1 MPIIKARSSSLINNV
16 DLRGT
21 PTAPTANAGTAS
33 TQIATTGFVG
43 TAVTNLIDSAP
54 SILDTLNE
62 LALAIN
68 DDASFA
74 TTVTNSIATKV
85 ALAGDTMT
93 GFLTLHA
100 DPSSNLHAAT
110 KQYVDAV
117 ALAITINSTDDVPE
131 GINNLYY
138 TDGRVRSG
146 ISLTSDNTT
155 VLDYDSATGAFS
167 YNHPTSDGIL
177 EGATNQYY
185 TDARARASVSLTS
198 DDSTVLSYS
207 SATGAFTFTKQ
218 DTDKTVEGAS
228 NLYFTTARARNSISA
243 GSNINYDAATGVI
256 SSLSAVHSVNG
267 QTGVVVIGTDDVAEG
282 STNLYF
288 TNGRATAAISLST
301 NDQNML
307 AYNSGTGA
315 FTFVK
320 PSTDGISEGAG
331 NLYFTDARA
340 RAAMSVSGDLT
351 YNSTTGV
358 VGFALANHD
367 TDDLPEGAGSLYF
380 TDARARL
387 AISLNSDDNN
397 ILAYNSSTG
406 VLTFVT
412 PDTDS
417 IDEGA
422 SNLYYTDTR
431 VRNAISA
438 VDAGGDGSFSYDAA
452 TGAFTYTGPSAAEV
466 RAHLS
471 VTDVSGD
478 GSLSYNSATGVIT
491 YTGPSAAEVR
501 AHLSVTDAG
510 GDGAMAYDAATGVFT
525 YTGPSASET
534 RAHFS
539 VTDTGGDGA
548 MAYDAATGVFTYTG
562 PSAAEVRA
570 HLSAGVGISYDSA
583 TGVISATIGSFDTD
597 DIAEGTTNLYYTD
610 ARVRAALSGGTGVT
624 FNGTSGVISIGQAVG
639 TSDNVSFADVTIS
652 GNLTVSGTTTT
663 VNTETIELADN
674 IIVLNSNATG
684 AASESAGIE
693 IERGNDTNVT
703 LLWDEAA
710 NKWTVGAETF
720 VAAMFEGDLTGDV
733 TGNVTGQVSDVSN
746 HDTDDITEG
755 AGSLYF
761 TEARARSSVSVTD
774 TGGDGSLSYNSTTG
788 VISYTGPSAAETRA
802 HFGANFVSG
811 DGDFTYD
818 SATGVFSMTGPSA
831 AETRAHFGAN
841 FVSGD
846 GDFTYDSATG
856 VFSMTGPSAAETR
869 AHFSVTK
876 VDTNPYGLGD
886 NIAYDSA
893 TGVITYT
900 SPLISEIRTT
910 VSAVDAG
917 GDGSFSYNQATGV
930 FTYTGPSASEARAH
944 LSATG
949 DLSYNSGTGVIDFS
963 MSNHDTDDLVEG
975 ATNLYYTNTRVRNA
989 VSLTTDDA
997 TVLAYDSATGVFTF
1011 DLGNTNTDKVA
1022 EGASNL
1028 YFTTARARNSINNG
1042 SNINYDAATGVIS
1055 TDAAVH
1061 SVNGATGVVVLAT
1074 DDIAEGS
1081 TNLYYTDARARAAVS
1096 LVSDDNNILAYNT
1109 GTGVLTFVT
1118 PDTDSIDEGA
1128 VNLYYTDARAD
1139 GRIAVASVRDLADV
1153 DSVAS
1158 LDDGFTLVWSSAAQ
1172 KFVPQNVTT
1181 ATTTQNFTAN
1191 GTDTSFALGFE
1202 VAGIENTTVFING
1215 LYQAPTYSYT
1225 INTVNGNT
1233 SIVFDAAPEANDV
1246 ITVRSVSGA
1255 TLNAVGVL
1263 NEDSQLDGGSF

>member
-33 TQIATTGFVG
+33 TQLATTSFVG
-43 TAVTNLIDSAP
+43 TAVTNLIDSSP
-54 SILDTLNE
+54 NVLDTLNE
-62 LALAIN
+62 LAAAIN

-100 DPSSNLHAAT
+100 DPTSNLHAAT
-110 KQYVDAV
+110 KQYVDAET
-117 ALAITINSTDDVPE
+117 LAITINSTDDVPE
-131 GINNLYY
+131 GVTNLYY

-155 VLDYDSATGAFS
+155 VLDYDLATGAFS
-167 YNHPTSDGIL
+167 YNHPTSDGVL
-177 EGATNQYY
+177 EGSTNQYY
-185 TDARARASVSLTS
+185 TNARARASVSLVS

-207 SATGAFTFTKQ
+207 SSTGVFTFTKQ
-218 DTDKTVEGAS
+218 GTDKTVEGAT
-228 NLYFTTARARNSISA
+228 NLYHTTARARAALSA
-243 GSNINYDAATGVI
+243 GSNINYNSATGVI
-256 SSLSAVHSVNG
+256 STDAAVHSVNG
-267 QTGVVVIGTDDVAEG
+267 ATGVVVLDTDNITEG
-282 STNLYF
+282 SSNLYF
-288 TNGRATAAISLST
+288 TNGRAAAAISLTS

-320 PSTDGISEGAG
+320 PSTDGISEGLQ
-331 NLYFTDARA
+331 NWYFTDARV

-351 YNSTTGV
+351 YNGTTGI
-358 VGFALANHD
+358 VGFALTDHD
-367 TDDLPEGAGSLYF
+367 TDDITEGAGNLYF
-380 TDARARL
+380 TDARARS
-387 AISLNSDDNN
+387 AISLTTDDNN
-397 ILAYNSSTG
+397 ILAYNTGTG

-422 SNLYYTDTR
+422 GNLYFTDAR
-431 VRNAISA
+431 ARNS
-438 VDAGGDGSFSYDAA
+438 VSMTDVSGDGSLSYDSA
-452 TGAFTYTGPSAAEV
+452 TGVFTYTGPSAAEV

-478 GSLSYNSATGVIT
+478 GSLSYNNTTGVIT

-501 AHLSVTDAG
+501 AHISVSDFGGDGKLVYNSTTGVISYTGPSALEVRAHLSATDAG
-510 GDGAMAYDAATGVFT
+510 GDGSLSYDST
-525 YTGPSASET
+525 
-534 RAHFS
+534 
-539 VTDTGGDGA
+539 
-548 MAYDAATGVFTYTG
+548 TGVFTYTG
-562 PSAAEVRA
+562 PSAAEARA
-570 HLSAGVGISYDSA
+570 HLSAGIGISYNSA

-597 DIAEGTTNLYYTD
+597 DIAEGSTNLYYTD
-610 ARVRAALSGGTGVT
+610 ARVRNALSGGTGVT
-624 FNGTSGVISIGQAVG
+624 FNVTSGAISIGQAVG
-639 TSDNVSFADVTIS
+639 TTDNVTFNDVVVD
-652 GNLTVSGTTTT
+652 GNLTVSGTTTSI
-663 VNTETIELADN
+663 NTETIEVSDN

-684 AASESAGIE
+684 AASVSAGIE

-710 NKWTVGAETF
+710 NKWTVGAGIF
-720 VAAMFEGDLTGDV
+720 VAAMFEGDVTGNL

-755 AGSLYF
+755 AGNLYYLDS
-761 TEARARSSVSVTD
+761 RARSSVSVSD
-774 TGGDGSLSYNSTTG
+774 VSGDGSLSYNSATGVITYTGPRAAEVRAHLSVTDAGGDGSLSYDSTTG
-788 VISYTGPSAAETRA
+788 VIAYTGPSAVETRA
-802 HFGANFVSG
+802 HFSASFVSG

-818 SATGVFSMTGPSA
+818 AATGVFSVTGPSA
-831 AETRAHFGAN
+831 
-841 FVSGD
+841 V
-846 GDFTYDSATG
+846 
-856 VFSMTGPSAAETR
+856 ETR

-876 VDTNPYGLGD
+876 VDGNPAGLGD

-910 VSAVDAG
+910 VSAVDSG
-917 GDGSFSYNQATGV
+917 GDGSLSYNSATGV
-930 FTYTGPSASEARAH
+930 FTYTGPSAAEARAH

-949 DLSYNSGTGVIDFS
+949 DLSYNSSTGVIDFS
-963 MSNHDTDDLVEG
+963 MSNHDTGDLAEG
-975 ATNLYYTNTRVRNA
+975 ANLYYTDARARGA
-989 VSLTTDDA
+989 VSLTTDDS
-997 TVLAYDSATGVFTF
+997 TVLAYNSTTGVFTF
-1011 DLGNTNTDKVA
+1011 DLGNTNTDKVI

-1028 YFTTARARNSINNG
+1028 YFTTARARNSVSAG
-1042 SNINYDAATGVIS
+1042 SNINYDATTGVIS
-1055 TDAAVH
+1055 TDSAVH
-1061 SVNGATGVVVLAT
+1061 SVNGQTGVVVLDT
-1074 DDIAEGS
+1074 DNITEGS
-1081 TNLYYTDARARAAVS
+1081 TNLYYTDARARTAVS

-1128 VNLYYTDARAD
+1128 VNLYYTNGRAD
-1139 GRIAVASVRDLADV
+1139 GRIAAASIRDLSDV
-1153 DSVAS
+1153 DSVS
-1158 LDDGFTLVWSSAAQ
+1158 TLNDGFTLVWSSSAQ
-1172 KFVPQNVTT
+1172 QFVPQNVTT

-1202 VAGIENTTVFING
+1202 VVGIENTTVFING

-1225 INTVNGNT
+1225 INTANGDT
-1233 SIVFDAAPEANDV
+1233 SVVFDTAPEANDV

-1255 TLNAVGVL
+1255 TLNAQGVL
-1263 NEDSQLDGGSF
+1263 NEDSQIDGGSF

>member
-1 MPIIKARSSSLINNV
+1 M
-16 DLRGT
+16 
-21 PTAPTANAGTAS
+21 
-33 TQIATTGFVG
+33 
-43 TAVTNLIDSAP
+43 IDSSP
-54 SILDTLNE
+54 SVLDTLNE
-62 LALAIN
+62 LAAAIN

-110 KQYVDAV
+110 KQYVDA
-117 ALAITINSTDDVPE
+117 ATLAITINNTDDVPE
-131 GINNLYY
+131 GITNLYY

-177 EGATNQYY
+177 EGVTNQYY
-185 TDARARASVSLTS
+185 TDARARASVSLVS

-228 NLYFTTARARNSISA
+228 NLYFTTARARNSVSA
-243 GSNINYDAATGVI
+243 GSNISYDASTGII
-256 SSLSAVHSVNG
+256 SSSAAVDSVNG
-267 QTGVVVIGTDDVAEG
+267 QTGVVVLDTDDIAEG
-282 STNLYF
+282 SSNLYF
-288 TNGRATAAISLST
+288 TNGRAAAAISLSS

-358 VGFALANHD
+358 VGFALADHD

-380 TDARARL
+380 TDARARS

-422 SNLYYTDTR
+422 SNLYYTDAR
-431 VRNAISA
+431 VRNAISS
-438 VDAGGDGSFSYDAA
+438 VDAGGDGSFA
-452 TGAFTYTGPSAAEV
+452 
-466 RAHLS
+466 
-471 VTDVSGD
+471 
-478 GSLSYNSATGVIT
+478 YN
-491 YTGPSAAEVR
+491 
-501 AHLSVTDAG
+501 
-510 GDGAMAYDAATGVFT
+510 
-525 YTGPSASET
+525 
-534 RAHFS
+534 
-539 VTDTGGDGA
+539 
-548 MAYDAATGVFTYTG
+548 AATGVFTYTG

-570 HLSAGVGISYDSA
+570 HLSAGTGISYDSA

-746 HDTDDITEG
+746 HDTDDIAEG

-831 AETRAHFGAN
+831 
-841 FVSGD
+841 
-846 GDFTYDSATG
+846 
-856 VFSMTGPSAAETR
+856 
-869 AHFSVTK
+869 
-876 VDTNPYGLGD
+876 
-886 NIAYDSA
+886 
-893 TGVITYT
+893 
-900 SPLISEIRTT
+900 
-910 VSAVDAG
+910 
-917 GDGSFSYNQATGV
+917 
-930 FTYTGPSASEARAH
+930 SEARAH

-975 ATNLYYTNTRVRNA
+975 PTNLYYTDTRVRNA
-989 VSLTTDDA
+989 VSLTTDDS
-997 TVLAYDSATGVFTF
+997 TVLAYNATTGVFTF

-1022 EGASNL
+1022 EGSSNL
-1028 YFTTARARNSINNG
+1028 YFTTARARNSISNG

-1061 SVNGATGVVVLAT
+1061 SVNGAVGVVVLDT

-1118 PDTDSIDEGA
+1118 PTTDAIDEGA
-1128 VNLYYTDARAD
+1128 VNLYYTDVRAD
-1139 GRIAVASVRDLADV
+1139 GRIAVASIRDLADV

-1158 LDDGFTLVWSSAAQ
+1158 LNDGFTLVWSSAAQ

-1225 INTVNGNT
+1225 INTVNGDT